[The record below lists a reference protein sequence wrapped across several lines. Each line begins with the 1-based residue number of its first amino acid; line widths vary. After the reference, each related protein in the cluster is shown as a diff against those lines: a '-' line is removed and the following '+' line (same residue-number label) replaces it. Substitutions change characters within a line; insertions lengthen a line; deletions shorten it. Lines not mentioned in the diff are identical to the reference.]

1 MKSSFSLNS
10 KDELMKHIALVLAC
24 ALGVFAL
31 ASCESQQVKKD
42 MVEKS
47 APVDQAALEAANKKL
62 AALDF
67 AGFNYKDS
75 SVSSAAFKTWSAKN
89 LNTIQAIAA
98 SLPPMLVIQVTGHA
112 DTKGPELAEG
122 SKPGNVQI
130 SSDRAANFRKSLVDN
145 GVPADKLSSKGI
157 GTAETLK
164 GVAGTSAKQR
174 RVSFKVVPR

>member
-1 MKSSFSLNS
+1 MKQ
-10 KDELMKHIALVLAC
+10 IALVLAC
-24 ALGVFAL
+24 ALSAFAL
-31 ASCESQQVKKD
+31 ASCESQQVKTD
-42 MVEKS
+42 VVEKS
-47 APVDQAALEAANKKL
+47 APVDQAAIEAANKQL

-75 SVSSAAFKTWSAKN
+75 TVPTGTFKTWSAKN
-89 LNTIQAIAA
+89 LKTIQAIATA
-98 SLPPMLVIQVTGHA
+98 LPPVLVIQVTGHA

-130 SSDRAANFRKSLVDN
+130 SSDRAENFRKTLVDN